1 MANKFLLN
9 PGPTNTRFKT
19 KYAQWKGSDVC
30 HRTPEFYKILEET
43 KELLL
48 NRFEYWRHSEFTIA
62 LMGGSGTTA
71 MEAMISSLI
80 NKNITII
87 NAGIYGQRAID
98 MMKIYGIKYNEIK
111 CKNIGELKS
120 NKKYKNVYFVEN
132 ETTTG
137 EKFDVDKMSE
147 LYPNAKFY
155 IDATSSFG
163 SSDYRNSINQ
173 IAALSFC
180 SNKCLQSTPGI
191 GIVIWDSE
199 LKIKSKSYY
208 CDLKRYIGNDIP
220 FTLPVQSVYALNKT
234 LKISSNNQ
242 EIFRNRRD
250 MLINDLSKVDIECI
264 NVYPSN
270 SIIGFKH
277 PTMDYETL
285 KDYLYEKG
293 IVIYAGVKGV
303 KNSFRL
309 STMSVL
315 FEKKYKFLIKR
326 LHDSCLR

>member
-1 MANKFLLN
+1 MGNKFLLN
-9 PGPTNTRFKT
+9 PGPTNTRFRT

-30 HRTPEFYKILEET
+30 HRTPEFYEILDET
-43 KELLL
+43 KNLLL
-48 NRFEYWRHSEFTIA
+48 NRFDSSSNFKIA
-62 LMGGSGTTA
+62 LMSGSGTTA

-80 NKNITII
+80 SKKITII

-98 MMKIYGIKYNEIK
+98 MLKIYDIKYNEIK
-111 CKNIGELKS
+111 CKNIDELKP
-120 NKKYKNVYFVEN
+120 NKKYRNVYFVEN

-137 EKFDVDKMSE
+137 EKFDVGKMSK
-147 LYPNAKFY
+147 LYPKAKFY

-163 SSDYRNSINQ
+163 SSDYRDVMNQ
-173 IAALSFC
+173 ISALSFC
-180 SNKCLQSTPGI
+180 SNKCLQSTPGV
-191 GIVIWDSE
+191 GMVIWDSK

-208 CDLKRYIGNDIP
+208 CDLKRYIGDDIP

-234 LKISSNNQ
+234 LKISTNNQ
-242 EIFRNRRD
+242 DTFRNRRD
-250 MLINDLSKVDIECI
+250 MLIGDLGKIGIECI
-264 NVYPSN
+264 NIYPSN

-293 IVIYAGVKGV
+293 IVIYAGIKGV

-315 FEKKYKFLIKR
+315 FEKKYKVLIKR